1 MSKSLARK
9 VLRQRASKAKKDL
22 GKKLKKQISLF
33 KQLPTAC
40 SLCGA
45 LFDKMSRADHMT
57 WRVNVYAEDRFV
69 GLTCPVCLEEEEN
82 GER

>member
-9 VLRQRASKAKKDL
+9 VLRQKANKAKKDL

-40 SLCGA
+40 TLCGA
-45 LFDKMSRADHMT
+45 LFDKASRDHHMT

-69 GLTCPVCLEEEEN
+69 GLTCPVCLEKEKN